1 MAGNGFQWLLTAEE
15 AKSVKIQPISTGDT
29 LLFKM
34 SFRGVELILRTIP
47 TIRIIDTKEDSC
59 HQ

>member
-1 MAGNGFQWLLTAEE
+1 MAEKEFAWLLTAEE

-34 SFRGVELILRTIP
+34 SYQGSELILRTIP
-47 TIRIIDTKEDSC
+47 MICIYDTKEDSC